1 MGSRSTS
8 RRLAMQAI
16 FQSEASRNDI
26 NTALEN
32 LFDEEKL
39 SKDVKEFA
47 TILAV
52 GVEKEKENLDVKI
65 EKTAKNWSLDRMSLV
80 NKSILRL
87 ALYEL
92 AHEKDT
98 KKAVIINEA
107 MMLAKRYSDEE
118 SAKFINGVL
127 DAAVI

>member
-1 MGSRSTS
+1 
-8 RRLAMQAI
+8 MQAI